1 MAHPNALLIDRL
13 FAALNRHDHDA
24 MAECY
29 ADDATFHDIAYNL
42 REKRRIHDMWRMI
55 CEGESRIQV
64 KVGNIEANDREG
76 TVAIVDAYDFGRT
89 KDDPGKPVVNP
100 ITSRFVFRDGRIAKQ
115 VDDCDPRA
123 WAEMAIGGPV
133 GWIAGRIRLLRSLKA
148 RWMLYRF
155 VRNHPVSASAP
166 SGV

>member
-13 FAALNRHDHDA
+13 FTALNRHDHQA
-24 MAECY
+24 MADCY
-29 ADDATFHDIAYNL
+29 ADDATFHDIAYDL

-55 CEGESRIQV
+55 CEGESHIQV
-64 KVGNIEANDREG
+64 KIGNIDANDREG
-76 TVAIVDAYDFGRT
+76 TAAIVDEYDFGRT
-89 KDDPGKPVVNP
+89 KDDPGKPVVNR
-100 ITSRFVFRDGRIAKQ
+100 ITSRFVFRDGRVAKQ

-133 GWIAGRIRLLRSLKA
+133 GWIAGRVRLLRSLKA
-148 RWMLYRF
+148 RWILYQF
-155 VRNHPVSASAP
+155 VRRHPVAAGAR